1 MLLKS
6 RKARPAIAVVKL
18 SQGVPMLL
26 RHATSSIAQWLAAL
40 GPAATKSLRRLRRD
54 RRGSVAILFALAAVM
69 VFTAVGAAVDY
80 SHITK
85 TRSEMLNACDA
96 GLLAAMRQLQL
107 DGPPAAST
115 GGGTL
120 PGTGTTTGTGTGTA
134 TGTGTTAAANT
145 LSGSAVQPYKDLATN
160 VFKGNLRDDAASTG
174 PSFSLTLTQA
184 DGQIKGVG
192 HFDANVPLYFGGF
205 LGMTTAAVSNEC
217 QSQVGNVPRMDFH
230 FLVDTSM
237 SMGLAATV
245 DDRNKM
251 RSPAPRPIHGSPM
264 STASGSMMAA

>member
-1 MLLKS
+1 
-6 RKARPAIAVVKL
+6 
-18 SQGVPMLL
+18 MLL

-85 TRSEMLNACDA
+85 TRTEMLNACDA

-120 PGTGTTTGTGTGTA
+120 PGTGA
-134 TGTGTTAAANT
+134 GTT
-145 LSGSAVQPYKDLATN
+145 K
-160 VFKGNLRDDAASTG
+160 
-174 PSFSLTLTQA
+174 
-184 DGQIKGVG
+184 
-192 HFDANVPLYFGGF
+192 
-205 LGMTTAAVSNEC
+205 
-217 QSQVGNVPRMDFH
+217 
-230 FLVDTSM
+230 
-237 SMGLAATV
+237 
-245 DDRNKM
+245 DDRNRNGHRHNRRRQHPQRQRGRALTRTSRPM
-251 RSPAPRPIHGSPM
+251 CSRAICAMTPRRPARASP
-264 STASGSMMAA
+264 